1 MIGGVLVC
9 SENYITY
16 WDESHEPVRTA
27 FPRRMGILDERG
39 ILIVSHATHVQ
50 KNLFF
55 FLVQSEFGDIYKV
68 TLQYDLEAGEV
79 QEVQV
84 KYFDTIPTS
93 VSICVLKTG
102 FLFSASECG
111 NHYLFQFRGI
121 GDDSDETASTNS
133 KSVDLVH
140 FLPRAPHNLL
150 LIDEMESLATIQDL
164 KVVNLV
170 PNEDTPQIYT
180 LCGRGARASL
190 RVLRHGLAVSE
201 IAVSEL
207 PGHPTGVWAVKTRSA
222 DENHKYIVVS
232 FINATIVLQVGET
245 VTEVQDSGIIYDTET
260 LMMGTLFDNSIVQ
273 IHPQGFRQ
281 IYPDKRQAEWKLGK
295 AGTKTVKACAMN
307 SRQIVIAVAGGQL
320 IYFTFGGVGGQQL
333 SESMRKDMNNEI
345 CSLAIAPVPE
355 GRNHSQFLV
364 VGLANNQVKVISL
377 DFKDSMRQLTLHA
390 MPNRPHSLAL
400 VTLPDSSEAQGSQAL
415 FLYVGLDSGVL
426 IRSRLDDSDG
436 NITDT
441 RRRFIG
447 SMPVKLRVTQV
458 QGQQAVMAMSSR
470 SWLSYSHQARF
481 HMTPLSY
488 ELLEDA
494 SPFSSPQCSEGMVCV
509 AGNTLRILMNERLGE
524 MFNQTVVPLR
534 YTPRKMLVYPGT
546 NELIVIETDHNAF
559 SEEKKKALFEGLME
573 TDAEGEKK
581 EDEADDEKAQD
592 AFVGAPQAG
601 DGQWGSCIR
610 VINPREDKTSFLL
623 ELQDNE
629 AAFSMCICEFKKKDG
644 STEQYLAVGTVKDM
658 QITPARSHNGGFIHI
673 YQFVT
678 VGGEDDKTV
687 QLKLYHST
695 PVADV
700 PLALAPFKNRLLAGV
715 GNVLRLYDL
724 GKQKLLRKCE
734 NKSFPATISSLS
746 SQGDRIYCGDLCES
760 VCMVQYREELGTFSI
775 FADSTS
781 PRFVTAVCYID
792 YDTVCVADKFGNIV
806 VHRLPDETSKKSRKD
821 PTLLLVDEYG
831 ENMGGAAHKFD
842 DLIQYHVGDT
852 VTSIQKTVLRPGGD
866 EVLIYSTLLGA
877 IGIFKPIKAKEDVS
891 FFQHLEMHLRQET
904 SALCGRDHMSFR
916 SYYFPVKETCD
927 GDLCET
933 FTLLPHERQSAIAA
947 ELLSSPP
954 DVHKKLEETRNFI
967 L

>member
-1 MIGGVLVC
+1 MAGIGASMYLYNLSLQKPTGINKAIFGNFSAPKAQEIVVARGKILELLRPDDETGKIQSIVSTEVFGIIRTIAPFRLVGGNLDYIIVGSDSGKITVLQFKEDSKTFLKVHEETFGKSGVRRIVPGQYLASDPKGRAVMIGAIEKQKLVYVLNRDSQAQLTISSPLEAHKSHTLLFSMTGLDVGFENPKFACLEVDYEGKLEPDTLPDKFLTYYELDLGLNNVTRKWSEKVDPTANLLITVPGGNEGPGGVLVC

-245 VTEVQDSGIIYDTET
+245 VTEVQDSGIIYYTET

-390 MPNRPHSLAL
+390 MPNRPHSIAL

-687 QLKLYHST
+687 QLKLYHRC
-695 PVADV
+695 VF
-700 PLALAPFKNRLLAGV
+700 L
-715 GNVLRLYDL
+715 
-724 GKQKLLRKCE
+724 
-734 NKSFPATISSLS
+734 
-746 SQGDRIYCGDLCES
+746 
-760 VCMVQYREELGTFSI
+760 FS
-775 FADSTS
+775 
-781 PRFVTAVCYID
+781 
-792 YDTVCVADKFGNIV
+792 
-806 VHRLPDETSKKSRKD
+806 
-821 PTLLLVDEYG
+821 
-831 ENMGGAAHKFD
+831 
-842 DLIQYHVGDT
+842 
-852 VTSIQKTVLRPGGD
+852 
-866 EVLIYSTLLGA
+866 
-877 IGIFKPIKAKEDVS
+877 
-891 FFQHLEMHLRQET
+891 
-904 SALCGRDHMSFR
+904 
-916 SYYFPVKETCD
+916 
-927 GDLCET
+927 
-933 FTLLPHERQSAIAA
+933 
-947 ELLSSPP
+947 
-954 DVHKKLEETRNFI
+954 
-967 L
+967 